1 MSVRREWNTL
11 HSLALLLA
19 LSFSSSSTCSGWEDG
34 WGGQGVA
41 EGAGGG
47 MVLPLGGGSWAIVW
61 VLKQDDENGWRGGC
75 WRHINRGSRR
85 PPVWDRSWIYI
96 ALLAR
101 QGQKWDTLVRRAP
114 VRDIISR
121 FWRDISVG
129 RESPVRQSGA
139 GAEDSS
145 ERGER
150 GRGSAGRFR
159 SQQPP
164 YLVSCHSLTVV
175 LGSCGWF
182 WD

>member
-1 MSVRREWNTL
+1 MEYIAFLGSAFGSQFLLQL
-11 HSLALLLA
+11 HLLWMGRWLRWPGGCRG
-19 LSFSSSSTCSGWEDG
+19 SRWWDG
-34 WGGQGVA
+34 
-41 EGAGGG
+41 
-47 MVLPLGGGSWAIVW
+47 PPTGGGSWAIVW

-145 ERGER
+145 EKER